1 MRAALLLMLC
11 FAAFAHAQEPA
22 PSTAAPLTQLLAPF
36 AEIRESTVRFTEVR
50 KSATLE
56 APLTYRGVL
65 SYTAPDRLVRENQS
79 PIRER
84 YLVEGDKLT
93 LELNFNGQ
101 RSVRELKLSDIPGL
115 HGFLG
120 ALRAV
125 LAGDVTTLERL
136 FRVRLSGES
145 TAWALTLTP
154 RKGVG
159 LDGIQEIRL
168 RGAATDIHTIE
179 TLETSGDSSQ
189 LKLTRDVPAHD

>member
-1 MRAALLLMLC
+1 MRTALMVSLSLC
-11 FAAFAHAQEPA
+11 LTTLAPAQEPA
-22 PSTAAPLTQLLAPF
+22 PLAQLLAPF
-36 AEIRESTVRFTEVR
+36 AEIRESTARFTEVR

-56 APLTYRGVL
+56 APLTYRGIL
-65 SYTAPDRLVRENQS
+65 SYTAPDRLVRETES

-93 LELNFNGQ
+93 LEFNRNGQ

-125 LAGDVTTLERL
+125 LAGDATALERL
-136 FRVRLSGES
+136 FTVRVSGAPD
-145 TAWALTLTP
+145 AWGLKLTP
-154 RKGVG
+154 RKGAG

-168 RGAATDIHTIE
+168 RGAATDIHSIE

-189 LKLTRDVPAHD
+189 LRLTRDVPARD